1 MACPV
6 HVASEPPPLFVNGA
20 VHFQAHHVG
29 WIVSGGFTT
38 VAVVASL
45 WLIRKHARWYIVKPQ
60 QRRTI
65 TLASYIFYTHA
76 TSLLLIRDAYE
87 SVVLASFFA
96 LMLQYLPGPVPPPA
110 PSRNHARRRS
120 QSQSWSHSR
129 SGSRATQEDIE
140 ESQPITRPDPDHPL
154 HQSEKSQNE
163 MSKAERRAAIHKV
176 FHGLQMHPRPGSDKP
191 TFKWIWPLGSIR
203 ARPRD
208 GLSYLQ
214 YMRWGILQYCIVRPG
229 SALAAVILNQFNLYC
244 ESSWNIVIAVSIS
257 VTVAMYCLIQL
268 YVSIRSELKPYS
280 PLLKL
285 FSVKAVVFLTFW
297 QSALLSGLASLDIIK
312 DTEYMTAED
321 ITIGFG
327 ALLQT
332 FEMMCFAFL
341 HIKAFSYHPYKRLSL
356 STSHNTLPST
366 RSQQLRNLSH
376 AFDFTDT
383 FKDMYH
389 GVMYHFGRGPSKEA
403 DEACKRDAR
412 FREVFGRE
420 RVLPGGRTRGTGG
433 GVEEG
438 EEDESIP
445 RSFIRT
451 HGYRGLPTT
460 TATDDPNEEQYRTMR
475 AAIRPIRRP
484 APELNPHPLA
494 LPTPETSP
502 THDTPVPITLD
513 DPPPVSVWRVQAG
526 VKPLPPGAY
535 IPRLPGSPS
544 PWSGSGSQRAR
555 ADSHRSQRTTGPVV
569 MVTPPPTPPVLLPR
583 ATLPGHTN
591 PAGGA
596 LPMVERD
603 ANVSQAGRSVNR
615 PTIERNTALPMDG
628 RQSTPPVV
636 AGAHTPTPHTSPPR
650 SRPLAP
656 GVRLSAIPNP
666 NARSPPRSPLHL
678 ESPRHSLLPRPP
690 LHTRTSSGGA
700 RTSSPA
706 LSISDDMMH
715 PPSRD
720 DSMLARMFSARSV
733 ETGYTVLETVG
744 GGDTEST
751 KSASYKTA
759 AADDDASG
767 RSVETSGRSSGTAS
781 YRTWERAV
789 VRTGQVVLLEQD
801 NENGYR
807 SVPAPSPPATADIS
821 DGELS
826 RPSSFGS
833 LLAPPSPA
841 RPLRHTGPTI
851 ESRKQTLQ
859 TAHEG
864 PSTQPKT
871 IVLPTPLSP
880 ARYPYSAWRTP
891 APPETRAVAWSL
903 LQAQR
908 PNSSESGL
916 AGWAAGRTAMQR
928 DGDNPVVVA
937 AHANGSGSLSSLSNI
952 EDRYPAL
959 SPRGP
964 RELKAPRK

>member
-45 WLIRKHARWYIVKPQ
+45 WLIQKHARWYIV
-60 QRRTI
+60 
-65 TLASYIFYTHA
+65 
-76 TSLLLIRDAYE
+76 
-87 SVVLASFFA
+87 
-96 LMLQYLPGPVPPPA
+96 YLPGPIPPPA
-110 PSRNHARRRS
+110 PSRSHAQRRS

-140 ESQPITRPDPDHPL
+140 ESQPITQPDPDGPN
-154 HQSEKSQNE
+154 QSEKSQNE

-176 FHGLQMHPRPGSDKP
+176 FHNLQMHSRPGSDKP
-191 TFKWIWPLGSIR
+191 TFQWIWPLGNIR

-244 ESSWNIVIAVSIS
+244 ESSWSVRWGHVWIVIAVSIS

-268 YVSIRSELKPYS
+268 YVSIRPELKPYS

-356 STSHNTLPST
+356 STSHNNLPST
-366 RSQQLRNLSH
+366 RTQQLRNLSH

-420 RVLPGGRTRGTGG
+420 RVLPSGRNRTVGG
-433 GVEEG
+433 GAEEG
-438 EEDESIP
+438 EGDDSIP

-460 TATDDPNEEQYRTMR
+460 TATTDDPNEEQYRTMR

-484 APELNPHPLA
+484 APELNPHPLS

-502 THDTPVPITLD
+502 THDIPTNVPITLD

-544 PWSGSGSQRAR
+544 PWSGSGSGSQRAR
-555 ADSHRSQRTTGPVV
+555 ADSQRSQRTAGPVV

-583 ATLPGHTN
+583 ATLPGHMN
-591 PAGGA
+591 PSGGS

-603 ANVSQAGRSVNR
+603 ADVSQAGRSVHR
-615 PTIERNTALPMDG
+615 STTERNTAVPMAERQPNLPI
-628 RQSTPPVV
+628 VV
-636 AGAHTPTPHTSPPR
+636 GAHTPTPHTPPPR

-678 ESPRHSLLPRPP
+678 ESPRHSLLPRPA
-690 LHTRTSSGGA
+690 LHTRTSSGA

-751 KSASYKTA
+751 GKSTSYKTA
-759 AADDDASG
+759 AADDDASS

-807 SVPAPSPPATADIS
+807 SVPAPPVAPDIS
-821 DGELS
+821 DGEIS
-826 RPSSFGS
+826 RPNSFGS

-841 RPLRHTGPTI
+841 RPLRHTGPMI

-859 TAHEG
+859 ATHEG

-891 APPETRAVAWSL
+891 APPETRPVAWSL

-928 DGDNPVVVA
+928 DSDDPVVA

-952 EDRYPAL
+952 EDRYPVL

-964 RELKAPRK
+964 RDLKAPRK